1 MESPGSLYL
10 NGTALW
16 VLCDVWVQQV
26 VMAASFSCVC
36 FSGLLRGPA
45 LEMVHPATSSS
56 RFALLFWQFTSKTPC
71 LLEPLTLPGGSLVG
85 FTMAPGHQLSF
96 WVGPHLV
103 PEKLFFILCKPTF
116 FAPLFS
122 LQCASISCLLSFLD

>member
-71 LLEPLTLPGGSLVG
+71 LLEPLTLPGGSLVSDLPWPQ
-85 FTMAPGHQLSF
+85 AASSLSGLDHIWSLRNSF
-96 WVGPHLV
+96 S
-103 PEKLFFILCKPTF
+103 F
-116 FAPLFS
+116 FANRHSLLLYSPSSVPLS
-122 LQCASISCLLSFLD
+122 LVF